1 MAQDILRQLQDI
13 RQKALDNLEAQHQ
26 ELLFKTIQR
35 LEREV
40 VNIASELPSRTG
52 TLFNT
57 RLAIEIRPKLQQAIE
72 ELYLKPVQTFIK
84 DYDKIAGTIVAT
96 YGKLSEQKN
105 LKGELLI
112 PKEFAQITEADLVVI
127 QQLKKLA
134 FTNFQNLG
142 NELANTL
149 AGEVYQ
155 STLVGRSFNDMVQT
169 IREKING
176 IYQFSDNKKAQQLVE
191 YISNNPDGA
200 EVNIAIDEL
209 KQVYGRNT
217 QGDSFVKYASLLVTD
232 SIMGFDGQLAKY
244 RADALGLGSFLYY
257 GSIIKDSRDFCR
269 KHTGKVYTEE
279 EINQIWASDTGQG
292 RDQGSPFIV
301 RGGYNCRHSWQPVD
315 PSWVD
320 EEGNSTI

>member
-1 MAQDILRQLQDI
+1 VAQDILRQLQEI

-40 VNIASELPSRTG
+40 VNIASELPTRTG
-52 TLFNT
+52 ELYST
-57 RLAIEIRPKLQQAIE
+57 RLAIEIKPRLQQAIE
-72 ELYLKPVQTFIK
+72 ELYLKPVQSFIK
-84 DYDKIAGTIVAT
+84 DYDKIAGVIVAS
-96 YGKLSEQKN
+96 YGKLP
-105 LKGELLI
+105 I
-112 PKEFAQITEADLVVI
+112 PPEFKSITEADLVVI
-127 QQLKKLA
+127 QQLKRLA

-200 EVNIAIDEL
+200 EVDTAIDEL

-232 SIMGFDGQLAKY
+232 SIMGFDGQLAKF
-244 RADALGLGSFLYY
+244 RADELGLNSYLYY

-279 EINQIWASDTGQG
+279 QINQIWANDTAQG

-320 EEGNSTI
+320 DEGNSTI

>member
-1 MAQDILRQLQDI
+1 MAQDILRQLQEI
-13 RQKALDNLEAQHQ
+13 RQKALNNLEAQHQ

-40 VNIASELPSRTG
+40 VNIASELPTRTG
-52 TLFNT
+52 ELYST
-57 RLAIEIRPKLQQAIE
+57 RLAIEIKPRLQQAIE
-72 ELYLKPVQTFIK
+72 ELYLKPVQSFIK
-84 DYDKIAGTIVAT
+84 DYDKIAGVIVAS
-96 YGKLSEQKN
+96 YGKLP
-105 LKGELLI
+105 I
-112 PKEFAQITEADLVVI
+112 PPEFKSITEADLVVI
-127 QQLKKLA
+127 QQLKRLA

-169 IREKING
+169 VREKING

-200 EVNIAIDEL
+200 EVDTAIDEL

-232 SIMGFDGQLAKY
+232 SIMGFDGQLAKF
-244 RADALGLGSFLYY
+244 RADELGLSSYLYY

-279 EINQIWASDTGQG
+279 QINQIWANDTAQG

-320 EEGNSTI
+320 DEGNSTI

>member
-1 MAQDILRQLQDI
+1 VAQDILRQLQEI

-40 VNIASELPSRTG
+40 VSIASELPTRTG
-52 TLFNT
+52 ELYST
-57 RLAIEIRPKLQQAIE
+57 RLAIEIKPKLQQAIE

-84 DYDKIAGTIVAT
+84 DYDKIAGVIVAS
-96 YGKLSEQKN
+96 YGKL
-105 LKGELLI
+105 
-112 PKEFAQITEADLVVI
+112 PVPAEFKSITEADLVVI
-127 QQLKKLA
+127 QQLKRLA

-155 STLVGRSFNDMVQT
+155 STLVGRSFNNMVET

-191 YISNNPDGA
+191 YISNNPDGSQ
-200 EVNIAIDEL
+200 VNTAIDEL
-209 KQVYGRNT
+209 KQTYGRT
-217 QGDSFVKYASLLVTD
+217 TEGDSFVKYASLLVTD
-232 SIMGFDGQLAKY
+232 SIMGFDGQLAKF
-244 RADALGLGSFLYY
+244 RADELGFGSYLYY

-279 EINQIWASDTGQG
+279 EINQIWANDTKQG

-301 RGGYNCRHSWQPVD
+301 RGGYNCRHSWQPID

-320 EEGNSTI
+320 DEGNTTI

>member
-1 MAQDILRQLQDI
+1 MAQDILRQLQEI
-13 RQKALDNLEAQHQ
+13 KQKALDNLEAQHQ

-40 VNIASELPSRTG
+40 VNIASELPTRTG
-52 TLFNT
+52 ELYST
-57 RLAIEIRPKLQQAIE
+57 RLAIEIKPRLQQAIE
-72 ELYLKPVQTFIK
+72 ELYLKPVQSFIK
-84 DYDKIAGTIVAT
+84 DYDKIAGVIVAS
-96 YGKLSEQKN
+96 YGKLP
-105 LKGELLI
+105 I
-112 PKEFAQITEADLVVI
+112 PPEFKSITEADLVVI
-127 QQLKKLA
+127 QQLKRLA

-200 EVNIAIDEL
+200 EVDTAIDEL

-217 QGDSFVKYASLLVTD
+217 QGDSFVKYASILVTD
-232 SIMGFDGQLAKY
+232 SIMGFDGQLAKF
-244 RADALGLGSFLYY
+244 RADELGLGSYLYY

-279 EINQIWASDTGQG
+279 QINQIWANDTAQG

-301 RGGYNCRHSWQPVD
+301 RGGYNCRHSWQPID
-315 PSWVD
+315 PSWID
-320 EEGNSTI
+320 EEGNTTI

>member
-1 MAQDILRQLQDI
+1 VAQDILRQLQEI

-40 VNIASELPSRTG
+40 VSIASELPTRTG
-52 TLFNT
+52 ELYST
-57 RLAIEIRPKLQQAIE
+57 RLAIEIKPKLQQAIE

-84 DYDKIAGTIVAT
+84 DYDNIAGVIVAT
-96 YGKLSEQKN
+96 YGKLP
-105 LKGELLI
+105 I
-112 PKEFAQITEADLVVI
+112 PVEFKSITEADLVVI
-127 QQLKKLA
+127 QQLKRLA

-155 STLVGRSFNDMVQT
+155 STLVGRSFNNMVET

-191 YISNNPDGA
+191 YISNNPDGSQ
-200 EVNIAIDEL
+200 VDTAIDEL
-209 KQVYGRNT
+209 KQTYGRT
-217 QGDSFVKYASLLVTD
+217 TEGDSFVKYASLLVTD
-232 SIMGFDGQLAKY
+232 SIMGFDGQLAKF
-244 RADALGLGSFLYY
+244 RADELGLSSYLYY
-257 GSIIKDSRDFCR
+257 GSIIKDSRNFCR
-269 KHTGKVYTEE
+269 LHTGKVYTEE
-279 EINQIWASDTGQG
+279 QINEIWANDTAQG

>member
-1 MAQDILRQLQDI
+1 MADILKQLQDI

-40 VNIASELPSRTG
+40 VNIASELPTRTG
-52 TLFNT
+52 ELYST
-57 RLAIEIRPKLQQAIE
+57 RLAIEIKPRLQQAIE
-72 ELYLKPVQTFIK
+72 ELYLKPVQSFIK
-84 DYDKIAGTIVAT
+84 DYDKIAGVIVAS
-96 YGKLSEQKN
+96 YGKLP
-105 LKGELLI
+105 I
-112 PKEFAQITEADLVVI
+112 PPEFKSITEADLVVI
-127 QQLKKLA
+127 QQLKRLA

-169 IREKING
+169 VREKING

-200 EVNIAIDEL
+200 EVDTAIDEL

-232 SIMGFDGQLAKY
+232 SIMGFDGQLAKF
-244 RADALGLGSFLYY
+244 RADELGLSSYLYY

-279 EINQIWASDTGQG
+279 QINQIWANDTAQG

-320 EEGNSTI
+320 DEGNSTI

>member
-1 MAQDILRQLQDI
+1 MAQDILRQLQEI

-40 VNIASELPSRTG
+40 VNIASELPTRTG
-52 TLFNT
+52 ELYST
-57 RLAIEIRPKLQQAIE
+57 RLAIEIKPRLQQAIE
-72 ELYLKPVQTFIK
+72 ELYLKPVQSFIK
-84 DYDKIAGTIVAT
+84 DYDKIAGVIVAS
-96 YGKLSEQKN
+96 YGKLP
-105 LKGELLI
+105 I
-112 PKEFAQITEADLVVI
+112 PPEFKSITEADLVVI
-127 QQLKKLA
+127 QQLKRLA

-169 IREKING
+169 VREKING

-200 EVNIAIDEL
+200 EVNTAIDEL

-217 QGDSFVKYASLLVTD
+217 EGDSFVKYASLLVTD
-232 SIMGFDGQLAKY
+232 SIMGFDGQLAKF
-244 RADALGLGSFLYY
+244 RADELGLSSYLYY

-279 EINQIWASDTGQG
+279 QINQIWANDTAQG

-320 EEGNSTI
+320 DEGNSTI

>member
-1 MAQDILRQLQDI
+1 MAKDLLQELQTI
-13 RQKALDNLEAQHQ
+13 RANAVTNLEAQQ
-26 ELLFKTIQR
+26 QKLLADTLKK
-35 LEREV
+35 LEQEV
-40 VNIASELPSRTG
+40 VNIASTLPIQDG
-52 TLFNT
+52 VLFNT
-57 RLAIEIRPKLQQAIE
+57 RLAIEIKPKLQQAIE
-72 ELYLKPVQTFIK
+72 ELYLKPIQTFIK

-96 YGKLSEQKN
+96 YGKLP
-105 LKGELLI
+105 I
-112 PKEFAQITEADLVVI
+112 PPEFKQITEADLVVI
-127 QQLKKLA
+127 QQLKRLA

-155 STLVGRSFNDMVQT
+155 STLVGRSFNNMVET
-169 IREKING
+169 VREKING

-191 YISNNPDGA
+191 YIANNPDGA
-200 EVNIAIDEL
+200 EVNTAIDEL
-209 KQVYGRNT
+209 KQTYGRT
-217 QGDSFVKYASLLVTD
+217 TEGDSFVKYASLLVTD
-232 SIMGFDGQLAKY
+232 SIMGFDGQLSKY

-269 KHTGKVYTEE
+269 THTGKVYTEE
-279 EINQIWASDTGQG
+279 QINKIWANDTGQG

-320 EEGNSTI
+320 DEGNSTI

>member
-1 MAQDILRQLQDI
+1 VAQDILRQLQDI

-40 VNIASELPSRTG
+40 VSIASELPTRTG
-52 TLFNT
+52 ELYST
-57 RLAIEIRPKLQQAIE
+57 RLAIEIKPKLQQAIE
-72 ELYLKPVQTFIK
+72 ELYLKPTQTFIK
-84 DYDKIAGTIVAT
+84 DYDKIAGVIVAT
-96 YGKLSEQKN
+96 YGKLP
-105 LKGELLI
+105 I
-112 PKEFAQITEADLVVI
+112 PPEFKSITEADLVII
-127 QQLKKLA
+127 QQLKRLA

-191 YISNNPDGA
+191 YIANNPNGSQVDT
-200 EVNIAIDEL
+200 AIDEL
-209 KQVYGRNT
+209 KQTYGRTT
-217 QGDSFVKYASLLVTD
+217 QGDSFVKYAGLLVTD

-244 RADALGLGSFLYY
+244 RADALGLNSYLYY

-269 KHTGKVYTEE
+269 LHAGKVYTEE
-279 EINQIWASDTGQG
+279 QINQIWSNDTGQG

-301 RGGYNCRHSWQPVD
+301 RGGYNCRHSWQPID

>member
-1 MAQDILRQLQDI
+1 MAQDILRQLQEI

-40 VNIASELPSRTG
+40 VSIASELPTRTG
-52 TLFNT
+52 ELYST
-57 RLAIEIRPKLQQAIE
+57 RLAIEIKPRLQQAIE

-84 DYDKIAGTIVAT
+84 DYDKIAGVIVAS
-96 YGKLSEQKN
+96 YGKLP
-105 LKGELLI
+105 I
-112 PKEFAQITEADLVVI
+112 PPEFKSITEADLAVI
-127 QQLKKLA
+127 QQLKRLA

-200 EVNIAIDEL
+200 EVDTAIDEL

-217 QGDSFVKYASLLVTD
+217 QGDSFVKYASILVTD
-232 SIMGFDGQLAKY
+232 SIMGFDGQLAKF
-244 RADALGLGSFLYY
+244 RADELGLGSYLYY

-279 EINQIWASDTGQG
+279 QINQIWANDTAQG

-301 RGGYNCRHSWQPVD
+301 RGGYNCRHSWQPID
-315 PSWVD
+315 PSWID
-320 EEGNSTI
+320 EEGNTTI

>member
-1 MAQDILRQLQDI
+1 VAQDILRQLQDI

-40 VNIASELPSRTG
+40 INIASELPTKTG
-52 TLFNT
+52 ELYST
-57 RLAIEIRPKLQQAIE
+57 RLAIEIKPRLQQAIE

-84 DYDKIAGTIVAT
+84 DYDKIAGVIVAT
-96 YGKLSEQKN
+96 YGKLP
-105 LKGELLI
+105 I
-112 PKEFAQITEADLVVI
+112 PPEFKQITEADLVVI
-127 QQLKKLA
+127 QQLKRLA

-200 EVNIAIDEL
+200 EVNTAIDEL

>member
-1 MAQDILRQLQDI
+1 MAQDILRQLQEI

-40 VNIASELPSRTG
+40 VNIASELPTRTG
-52 TLFNT
+52 ELYST
-57 RLAIEIRPKLQQAIE
+57 RLAIEIKPRLQQAIE
-72 ELYLKPVQTFIK
+72 ELYLKPVQSFIK
-84 DYDKIAGTIVAT
+84 DYDKIAGVIVAS
-96 YGKLSEQKN
+96 YGKLP
-105 LKGELLI
+105 I
-112 PKEFAQITEADLVVI
+112 PPEFKSITEADLVVI
-127 QQLKKLA
+127 QQLKRLA

-169 IREKING
+169 VREKING

-200 EVNIAIDEL
+200 EVDTAIDEL

-217 QGDSFVKYASLLVTD
+217 EGDSFVKYASLLVTD
-232 SIMGFDGQLAKY
+232 SIMGFDGQLAKF
-244 RADALGLGSFLYY
+244 RADELGLSSYLYY

-279 EINQIWASDTGQG
+279 QINQIWANDTAQG

-320 EEGNSTI
+320 DEGNSTI

>member
-40 VNIASELPSRTG
+40 VSIASELPTRTG
-52 TLFNT
+52 ELYST
-57 RLAIEIRPKLQQAIE
+57 RLAIELKPKLQQAIE

-84 DYDKIAGTIVAT
+84 DYDKIAGVIVAS
-96 YGKLSEQKN
+96 YGKL
-105 LKGELLI
+105 
-112 PKEFAQITEADLVVI
+112 PVPVEFKSITEADLVVI
-127 QQLKKLA
+127 QQLKRLA

-191 YISNNPDGA
+191 YIANNPNGSQVDT
-200 EVNIAIDEL
+200 AIDEL
-209 KQVYGRNT
+209 KQTYGRTT

-244 RADALGLGSFLYY
+244 RADALGLNSYLYY

-269 KHTGKVYTEE
+269 LHAGKVYTEE
-279 EINQIWASDTGQG
+279 QINQIWANDTGQG

-301 RGGYNCRHSWQPVD
+301 RGGYNCRHSWQPID

>member
-1 MAQDILRQLQDI
+1 MAQDILRQLQEI
-13 RQKALDNLEAQHQ
+13 RQKALDNLEVQHQ

-40 VNIASELPSRTG
+40 VNIASELPTRTG
-52 TLFNT
+52 ELYST
-57 RLAIEIRPKLQQAIE
+57 RLAIEIKPRLQQAIE
-72 ELYLKPVQTFIK
+72 ELYLKPVQSFIK
-84 DYDKIAGTIVAT
+84 DYDKIAGVIVAT
-96 YGKLSEQKN
+96 YGKLPIPPEFKN
-105 LKGELLI
+105 
-112 PKEFAQITEADLVVI
+112 ITEADLVVI
-127 QQLKKLA
+127 QQLKRLA

-200 EVNIAIDEL
+200 EVDTAIDEL
-209 KQVYGRNT
+209 KQVYGRST

-232 SIMGFDGQLAKY
+232 SIMGFDGQLAKF
-244 RADALGLGSFLYY
+244 RADELGLNSYLYY

-279 EINQIWASDTGQG
+279 QINQIWANDTAQG

-320 EEGNSTI
+320 DEGNSTI

>member
-1 MAQDILRQLQDI
+1 VAQDILRQLQEI

-40 VNIASELPSRTG
+40 VSIASELPTRTG
-52 TLFNT
+52 ELYST
-57 RLAIEIRPKLQQAIE
+57 RLAIEIKPKLQQAIE

-84 DYDKIAGTIVAT
+84 DYDKIAGVIVAS
-96 YGKLSEQKN
+96 YGKL
-105 LKGELLI
+105 
-112 PKEFAQITEADLVVI
+112 PVPAEFKSITEADLVVI
-127 QQLKKLA
+127 QQLKRLA

-155 STLVGRSFNDMVQT
+155 STLVGRSFNNMVET

-191 YISNNPDGA
+191 YISNNPDGSQ
-200 EVNIAIDEL
+200 VNTAIDEL
-209 KQVYGRNT
+209 KQTYGRT
-217 QGDSFVKYASLLVTD
+217 TEGDSFVKYASLLVTD
-232 SIMGFDGQLAKY
+232 SIMGFDGQLAKF
-244 RADALGLGSFLYY
+244 RADELGFGSYLYY

-279 EINQIWASDTGQG
+279 EINQIWANDTKQG

-301 RGGYNCRHSWQPVD
+301 RGGYNCRHSWQPID

-320 EEGNSTI
+320 EEGNTTI

>member
-1 MAQDILRQLQDI
+1 MAQDILRQLQEI

-40 VNIASELPSRTG
+40 VNIASELPTRTG
-52 TLFNT
+52 ELYST
-57 RLAIEIRPKLQQAIE
+57 RLAIEIKPRLQQAIE
-72 ELYLKPVQTFIK
+72 ELYLKPVQSFIK
-84 DYDKIAGTIVAT
+84 DYDKIAGVIVAS
-96 YGKLSEQKN
+96 YGKLP
-105 LKGELLI
+105 I
-112 PKEFAQITEADLVVI
+112 PPEFKSITEADLVVI
-127 QQLKKLA
+127 QQLKRLA

-169 IREKING
+169 VREKING

-200 EVNIAIDEL
+200 EVNTAIDEL

-217 QGDSFVKYASLLVTD
+217 EGDSFVKYASLLVTD
-232 SIMGFDGQLAKY
+232 SIMGFDGQLAKF
-244 RADALGLGSFLYY
+244 RADELGLSSYLYY

-269 KHTGKVYTEE
+269 KHTGKVYTEK
-279 EINQIWASDTGQG
+279 EINQIWANDTAQG

-320 EEGNSTI
+320 DEGNSTI

>member
-1 MAQDILRQLQDI
+1 MAQDILRQLQEI
-13 RQKALDNLEAQHQ
+13 RQKALDNLEVQHQ

-40 VNIASELPSRTG
+40 VNIASELPTRTG
-52 TLFNT
+52 ELYST
-57 RLAIEIRPKLQQAIE
+57 RLAIEIKPRLQQAIE
-72 ELYLKPVQTFIK
+72 ELYLKPVQSFIK
-84 DYDKIAGTIVAT
+84 DYDKIAGVIVAS
-96 YGKLSEQKN
+96 YGKLP
-105 LKGELLI
+105 I
-112 PKEFAQITEADLVVI
+112 PPEFKSITEADLVVI
-127 QQLKKLA
+127 QQLKRLA

-142 NELANTL
+142 NELANIL

-200 EVNIAIDEL
+200 EVNTAIDEL
-209 KQVYGRNT
+209 KQVYGRST

-232 SIMGFDGQLAKY
+232 SIMGFDGQLAKF
-244 RADALGLGSFLYY
+244 RADELGLNSYLYY

-279 EINQIWASDTGQG
+279 QINQIWANDTAQG

-320 EEGNSTI
+320 DEGNSTI

>member
-1 MAQDILRQLQDI
+1 MAQDILRQLQEI

-40 VNIASELPSRTG
+40 VNIASELPTRTG
-52 TLFNT
+52 ELYST
-57 RLAIEIRPKLQQAIE
+57 RLAIEIKPRLQQVIE

-84 DYDKIAGTIVAT
+84 DYDKIAGVIVAS
-96 YGKLSEQKN
+96 YGKLP
-105 LKGELLI
+105 I
-112 PKEFAQITEADLVVI
+112 PPEFKSITEADLVVI
-127 QQLKKLA
+127 QQLKRLA

-200 EVNIAIDEL
+200 EVDTAIDEL

-217 QGDSFVKYASLLVTD
+217 QGDSFVKYASILVTD
-232 SIMGFDGQLAKY
+232 SIMGFDGQLAKF
-244 RADALGLGSFLYY
+244 RADELGLGSYLYY

-279 EINQIWASDTGQG
+279 QINQIWANDTAQG
-292 RDQGSPFIV
+292 RDQGSPFLV
-301 RGGYNCRHSWQPVD
+301 RGGYNCRHSWQPID

-320 EEGNSTI
+320 EEGNTTI

>member
-1 MAQDILRQLQDI
+1 MAQDILRQLQEI

-40 VNIASELPSRTG
+40 VSIASELPTRTG
-52 TLFNT
+52 ELYST
-57 RLAIEIRPKLQQAIE
+57 RLAIEIKPKLQQAIE

-84 DYDKIAGTIVAT
+84 DYDNIAGVIVAT
-96 YGKLSEQKN
+96 YGKLP
-105 LKGELLI
+105 I
-112 PKEFAQITEADLVVI
+112 PVEFKSITEADLVVI
-127 QQLKKLA
+127 QQLKRLA

-155 STLVGRSFNDMVQT
+155 STLVGRSFNNMVET

-191 YISNNPDGA
+191 YISNNPDGSQ
-200 EVNIAIDEL
+200 VDTAIDEL
-209 KQVYGRNT
+209 KQTYGRT
-217 QGDSFVKYASLLVTD
+217 TEGDSFVKYASLLVTD
-232 SIMGFDGQLAKY
+232 SIMGFDGQLAKF
-244 RADALGLGSFLYY
+244 RADELGLSSYLYY
-257 GSIIKDSRDFCR
+257 GSIIKDSRNFCR
-269 KHTGKVYTEE
+269 LHTGKVYTEE
-279 EINQIWASDTGQG
+279 QINEIWANDTAQG

>member
-1 MAQDILRQLQDI
+1 MAQDILRQLQEI

-40 VNIASELPSRTG
+40 VSIASELPTRTG
-52 TLFNT
+52 ELYST
-57 RLAIEIRPKLQQAIE
+57 RLAIELKPKLQQAIE
-72 ELYLKPVQTFIK
+72 ELYLKPVQSFIK
-84 DYDKIAGTIVAT
+84 DYDKIAGVIVAS
-96 YGKLSEQKN
+96 YGKL
-105 LKGELLI
+105 
-112 PKEFAQITEADLVVI
+112 PVPAEFKSITEADLVVI
-127 QQLKKLA
+127 QQLKRLA

-155 STLVGRSFNDMVQT
+155 STLVGRSFNNMVET

-191 YISNNPDGA
+191 YISNNPDGSQ
-200 EVNIAIDEL
+200 VDTAIDEL
-209 KQVYGRNT
+209 KQTYGRT
-217 QGDSFVKYASLLVTD
+217 TEGDSFVKYASLLVTD
-232 SIMGFDGQLAKY
+232 SIMGFDGQLAKF
-244 RADALGLGSFLYY
+244 RADELGFGSYLYY

-279 EINQIWASDTGQG
+279 EINQIWANDTKQG

-301 RGGYNCRHSWQPVD
+301 RGGYNCRHSWQPID

-320 EEGNSTI
+320 EEGNTTI

>member
-1 MAQDILRQLQDI
+1 VAQDILRQLQEI

-40 VNIASELPSRTG
+40 VSIASELPTRTG
-52 TLFNT
+52 ELYST
-57 RLAIEIRPKLQQAIE
+57 RLAIEIKPKLQQAIE

-84 DYDKIAGTIVAT
+84 DYDKIAGVIVAS
-96 YGKLSEQKN
+96 YGKL
-105 LKGELLI
+105 
-112 PKEFAQITEADLVVI
+112 PVPVEFKSITEADLVVI
-127 QQLKKLA
+127 QQLKRLA

-155 STLVGRSFNDMVQT
+155 STLVGRSFNNMVET

-191 YISNNPDGA
+191 YISNNPDGSQ
-200 EVNIAIDEL
+200 VNTAIDEL
-209 KQVYGRNT
+209 KQTYGRT
-217 QGDSFVKYASLLVTD
+217 TEGDSFVKYASLLVTD
-232 SIMGFDGQLAKY
+232 SIMGFDGQLAKF
-244 RADALGLGSFLYY
+244 RADELGFGSYLYY

-279 EINQIWASDTGQG
+279 EINQIWANDTKQG

-301 RGGYNCRHSWQPVD
+301 RGGYNCRHSWQPID

-320 EEGNSTI
+320 EEGNTTI

>member
-1 MAQDILRQLQDI
+1 VAQDILRQLQEI

-40 VNIASELPSRTG
+40 VNIASELPTRTG
-52 TLFNT
+52 ELYST
-57 RLAIEIRPKLQQAIE
+57 RLAIEIKPRLQQVIE

-84 DYDKIAGTIVAT
+84 DYDKIAGVIVAS
-96 YGKLSEQKN
+96 YGKLP
-105 LKGELLI
+105 I
-112 PKEFAQITEADLVVI
+112 PPEFKSITEADLVVI
-127 QQLKKLA
+127 QQLKRLA

-200 EVNIAIDEL
+200 EVDTAIDEL

-217 QGDSFVKYASLLVTD
+217 QGDSFVKYASILVTD
-232 SIMGFDGQLAKY
+232 SIMGFDGQLAKF
-244 RADALGLGSFLYY
+244 RADELGLGSYLYY

-279 EINQIWASDTGQG
+279 QINQIWANDTAQG
-292 RDQGSPFIV
+292 RDQGSPFLV
-301 RGGYNCRHSWQPVD
+301 RGGYNCRHSWQPID

-320 EEGNSTI
+320 EEGNTTI